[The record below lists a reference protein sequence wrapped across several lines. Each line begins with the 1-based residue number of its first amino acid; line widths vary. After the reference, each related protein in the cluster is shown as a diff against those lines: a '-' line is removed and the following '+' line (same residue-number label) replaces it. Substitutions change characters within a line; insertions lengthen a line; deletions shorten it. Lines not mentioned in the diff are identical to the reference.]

1 MFSFVAND
9 TIPNCHVRR
18 TREDAIQGRMRN
30 MACLR
35 CVAGVRLDG
44 ARSGSDPCSASQRIR
59 DGGLR
64 GGPTSPAL
72 SILQSNQFVIKRIG
86 RSERIR
92 TSDPIVP
99 NEDPGPASFD
109 IFEVFCRVRPQLPP
123 FVPPTV
129 AQPLHRISYSPFVPA
144 GRCKRREPHSRP
156 LAALK
161 AAGLSRAPGGRDFTA
176 QRRAWRDVRR
186 ATKKAAPTHEGQR
199 AKGRTYRQLAKIS
212 LLARRAES
220 RPLRRSDERS
230 RKG

>member
-86 RSERIR
+86 RSEIGVRGFEPPTPSSR
-92 TSDPIVP
+92 TMCATRLRYTPTSPRRAASAAIYGRPSPRKRSLVRRVP
-99 NEDPGPASFD
+99 LRECKEDRGADSRPVWLGHGGYGGGRCRSKRFARPGASPAS
-109 IFEVFCRVRPQLPP
+109 E
-123 FVPPTV
+123 
-129 AQPLHRISYSPFVPA
+129 
-144 GRCKRREPHSRP
+144 
-156 LAALK
+156 
-161 AAGLSRAPGGRDFTA
+161 RAT
-176 QRRAWRDVRR
+176 VRR
-186 ATKKAAPTHEGQR
+186 T
-199 AKGRTYRQLAKIS
+199 
-212 LLARRAES
+212 
-220 RPLRRSDERS
+220 RSSCCDDRN
-230 RKG
+230 